1 MNLSPPISLSHS
13 LKTSRYRFR
22 FLFPGHFPPPSAL
35 HLLTAANSCRGPP
48 AASLAPTDFKR
59 LFFQPTRNNVQFGKV
74 HRAYAGMCRLPEPLQ
89 TPRLECCPNDA
100 ATRQRQTT
108 AEAPEDRGLDVQ
120 NKSMSSQVA
129 FKRERLNWNPIFLYF
144 PVSCMWFLLHSSF
157 FSLILPVHHSAFN
170 N

>member
-13 LKTSRYRFR
+13 LKTSRYGFR
-22 FLFPGHFPPPSAL
+22 FLFPGHFPHPSAL

-59 LFFQPTRNNVQFGKV
+59 LFFPAHTVQRPV
-74 HRAYAGMCRLPEPLQ
+74 RESSPRLIGMCRLPEPLQ

-100 ATRQRQTT
+100 ASRQRQTT

-129 FKRERLNWNPIFLYF
+129 FKRERLN
-144 PVSCMWFLLHSSF
+144 
-157 FSLILPVHHSAFN
+157 
-170 N
+170 

>member
-59 LFFQPTRNNVQFGKV
+59 LFFLQPTRKV
-74 HRAYAGMCRLPEPLQ
+74 HRAYAGMCRLSEPLQ
-89 TPRLECCPNDA
+89 TPRQECCPNDA
-100 ATRQRQTT
+100 ASRQRQTT

-129 FKRERLNWNPIFLYF
+129 FKRERLNRI
-144 PVSCMWFLLHSSF
+144 S
-157 FSLILPVHHSAFN
+157 I
-170 N
+170 